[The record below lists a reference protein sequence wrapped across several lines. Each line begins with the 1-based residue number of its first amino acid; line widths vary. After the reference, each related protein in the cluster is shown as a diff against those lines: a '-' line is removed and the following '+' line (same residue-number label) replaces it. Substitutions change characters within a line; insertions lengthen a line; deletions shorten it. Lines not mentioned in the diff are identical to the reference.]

1 MKKTEIILSEIA
13 EGDPIKV
20 LNILK
25 ENKNSKLKYQCS
37 YEDHLFQLKS
47 DKESEVDGP
56 FSYIDDVIE
65 YNKDVNSLFLENNK
79 YESAVD
85 VFNNWETPE
94 LETYAGGNFNSKKT
108 VYWGDCFICATGC
121 LDIEDLILKLS
132 EFISSEDE
140 EDEEFRDEGFYWFLD
155 SLDIISDPEEFHVG
169 FEDNDIRVS
178 NINYSVGTELGINN
192 ISFYSTNNMVHSDY
206 EFMIEILNQS
216 NEKDMVS
223 KNDEIEN
230 ITEEPKVNPNMK
242 KSTYDNG
249 NILEEWEVNEKGQR
263 HGLMKRYHENGQLQ
277 VEVTWTNGIQDDS
290 EIISYHDDG
299 SKARQVTRVNS
310 SLNGEFFEWHKN
322 GQLKRKSFYE
332 ANMIHG
338 VYKTWDNFGNL
349 KNNFF
354 KHKFIDTIDFE
365 KFKPYDKE
373 QRKVEEIEVDWLQDI
388 SPIYK
393 KFINKN
399 EITSTLQHTLD
410 NEDEYISVFSPN
422 EEDAKNIID
431 TVIEN
436 NGGFSAFESF
446 DYENWHYCYNGYLFN
461 ISYKILIPEKLYVVE
476 LNRNPKNKM
485 MYFDNSIVL
494 YGIHKDSKKVN
505 NLIKGL
511 NSIVYNAGEMT
522 SGGGQLFNTSDDSNL
537 IVSYWHKLDKLVE
550 KFKSIIDCYPENAF
564 IEDSLGEDKEIKDF
578 TYENI
583 QEIVNHSLWFI
594 TFKTEKFR
602 INLSQGNSSYQM
614 NIYLT

>member
-1 MKKTEIILSEIA
+1 
-13 EGDPIKV
+13 
-20 LNILK
+20 
-25 ENKNSKLKYQCS
+25 
-37 YEDHLFQLKS
+37 
-47 DKESEVDGP
+47 
-56 FSYIDDVIE
+56 
-65 YNKDVNSLFLENNK
+65 
-79 YESAVD
+79 
-85 VFNNWETPE
+85 
-94 LETYAGGNFNSKKT
+94 
-108 VYWGDCFICATGC
+108 
-121 LDIEDLILKLS
+121 
-132 EFISSEDE
+132 
-140 EDEEFRDEGFYWFLD
+140 
-155 SLDIISDPEEFHVG
+155 
-169 FEDNDIRVS
+169 
-178 NINYSVGTELGINN
+178 
-192 ISFYSTNNMVHSDY
+192 
-206 EFMIEILNQS
+206 
-216 NEKDMVS
+216 
-223 KNDEIEN
+223 
-230 ITEEPKVNPNMK
+230 MK
-242 KSTYDNG
+242 KSYHLKTSTLYFLTAENPKELFGKLYPRRIEATEYKLMEMECWDYQEVIGEFDDDHNYWE
-249 NILEEWEVNEKGQR
+249 IIDEVNEG
-263 HGLMKRYHENGQLQ
+263 
-277 VEVTWTNGIQDDS
+277 VE
-290 EIISYHDDG
+290 
-299 SKARQVTRVNS
+299 
-310 SLNGEFFEWHKN
+310 
-322 GQLKRKSFYE
+322 
-332 ANMIHG
+332 
-338 VYKTWDNFGNL
+338 
-349 KNNFF
+349 
-354 KHKFIDTIDFE
+354 FE

-614 NIYLT
+614 NINLT

>member
-65 YNKDVNSLFLENNK
+65 YNKDVNSLSPENNK
-79 YESAVD
+79 YESVVD

-94 LETYAGGNFNSKKT
+94 LETYAGGNFNSKKP
-108 VYWGDCFICATGC
+108 VYWGDCLICATGC

-169 FEDNDIRVS
+169 FEDNDIRVN

-230 ITEEPKVNPNMK
+230 ITEEPKVNSNMK

-322 GQLKRKSFYE
+322 GQLKKQ
-332 ANMIHG
+332 G
-338 VYKTWDNFGNL
+338 VYNENVPTIQKEWDEIGDLINEL
-349 KNNFF
+349 
-354 KHKFIDTIDFE
+354 DE
-365 KFKPYDKE
+365 DKV
-373 QRKVEEIEVDWLQDI
+373 Q
-388 SPIYK
+388 
-393 KFINKN
+393 
-399 EITSTLQHTLD
+399 
-410 NEDEYISVFSPN
+410 ED
-422 EEDAKNIID
+422 
-431 TVIEN
+431 
-436 NGGFSAFESF
+436 
-446 DYENWHYCYNGYLFN
+446 
-461 ISYKILIPEKLYVVE
+461 
-476 LNRNPKNKM
+476 
-485 MYFDNSIVL
+485 
-494 YGIHKDSKKVN
+494 
-505 NLIKGL
+505 
-511 NSIVYNAGEMT
+511 
-522 SGGGQLFNTSDDSNL
+522 
-537 IVSYWHKLDKLVE
+537 
-550 KFKSIIDCYPENAF
+550 
-564 IEDSLGEDKEIKDF
+564 EDSLETFKIFILTEGTEFFYKNENGENLSFVAEALAVECNYEDLEGEIMQEIGGLILTSKGENFEPHLVTDLPDIFEQEFSNGTGSLNNEAF
-578 TYENI
+578 TSI
-583 QEIVNHSLWFI
+583 QEVVDFI
-594 TFKTEKFR
+594 KNLKSISFKTIDPKDGESIR
-602 INLSQGNSSYQM
+602 YID
-614 NIYLT
+614 

>member
-94 LETYAGGNFNSKKT
+94 LETYAGGNFNSKKP

-178 NINYSVGTELGINN
+178 NIKYSAGTELGINN

-230 ITEEPKVNPNMK
+230 ITEEPKVNSNMK

-310 SLNGEFFEWHKN
+310 SLNGEFFEWYKN
-322 GQLKRKSFYE
+322 GQLKKQ
-332 ANMIHG
+332 G
-338 VYKTWDNFGNL
+338 VYNEDVSTIHKEWDENGVNLISNIKEESKENIEYNL
-349 KNNFF
+349 KNNKMNDNGTIRMLVTFPNTIF
-354 KHKFIDTIDFE
+354 SEHPNTSFLIEKCDNSSSDFVNISNNCIKGEFEIPAELKNHIEVLKYDIDTSEAFSNGNNYLTMDIDCTVTLSIKTTKDEAIDAIE
-365 KFKPYDKE
+365 KYQEDNDDLRWSLSIKWIDTDNKE
-373 QRKVEEIEVDWLQDI
+373 QYSFDSWDEDMLEEII
-388 SPIYK
+388 
-393 KFINKN
+393 
-399 EITSTLQHTLD
+399 
-410 NEDEYISVFSPN
+410 EDEPCWY
-422 EEDAKNIID
+422 EED
-431 TVIEN
+431 
-436 NGGFSAFESF
+436 
-446 DYENWHYCYNGYLFN
+446 
-461 ISYKILIPEKLYVVE
+461 
-476 LNRNPKNKM
+476 
-485 MYFDNSIVL
+485 
-494 YGIHKDSKKVN
+494 
-505 NLIKGL
+505 
-511 NSIVYNAGEMT
+511 
-522 SGGGQLFNTSDDSNL
+522 
-537 IVSYWHKLDKLVE
+537 
-550 KFKSIIDCYPENAF
+550 
-564 IEDSLGEDKEIKDF
+564 
-578 TYENI
+578 
-583 QEIVNHSLWFI
+583 
-594 TFKTEKFR
+594 
-602 INLSQGNSSYQM
+602 
-614 NIYLT
+614 